1 MSESRS
7 FEFVDAVTSDIRFV
21 ARGATLDAVFRAAA
35 EALLAATVDNPEAVA
50 RRVQRAV
57 VFEEPD
63 LELLLL
69 RFLNEL
75 VYLRDAEGLL
85 LQAARVEVAADA
97 GRARVMAQ
105 LAGEPLRRGRHLP
118 ASDVKA
124 VTAHGLRV
132 ARAPAGWEATVTLD
146 V

>member
-1 MSESRS
+1 MSESRT

-35 EALLAATVDNPEAVA
+35 EALLAATIDNPEAVA
-50 RRVQRAV
+50 PRVQRAV
-57 VFEEPD
+57 AFEEPD

-85 LQAARVEVAADA
+85 LHPARVEVATDA
-97 GRARVMAQ
+97 GRARVTAQ
-105 LAGEPLRRGRHLP
+105 LAGEPLARGRHLP

>member
-7 FEFVDAVTSDIRFV
+7 FEFVDAVTSDIRFA
-21 ARGATLDAVFRAAA
+21 ARDAVFRAAA